1 MIAKPITAEQL
12 RFRRLSTMVNL
23 QRWSRLAS
31 LLFTFHP
38 LVIREVAAFK
48 DVVLRESTL
57 KNSRRRKTRVNHRP
71 IVLPRGG
78 SAGLEFQDVRASA
91 ARQAAEASSSSLDRI
106 LLWTIPLFGA
116 LFSFGTFKFM
126 SSVFH
131 EVVQWASSNTW
142 FPATTEEVTLQ
153 TNVVTQVVNG
163 PVITSISVLFA
174 TLVSMT
180 VSNLYARQVDI
191 QASLV
196 QEVQAIRR
204 LQHLLTSETAVLL
217 LNEME
222 RSRLE
227 YQFQKHKEQLMV
239 EHHHRST
246 NDGMPEPY
254 KYIESNLLN
263 ILDWINEKLS
273 EQMSFPS
280 TDFFLSQVQGLTL
293 RVLQE
298 RSNRWLAMKA
308 LHFPMVHYVTLSLL
322 ALSIGVAFLVAT
334 DGAEFIFLHGL
345 PVRILWSLLVT
356 SFTALAVL
364 CYDLS
369 RPFGG
374 AYRVVQ

>member
-1 MIAKPITAEQL
+1 
-12 RFRRLSTMVNL
+12 MVDL
-23 QRWSRLAS
+23 QHWSRLAS
-31 LLFTFHP
+31 LLFTCNPF
-38 LVIREVAAFK
+38 LIGDISAFSEVS
-48 DVVLRESTL
+48 LRESSPSR
-57 KNSRRRKTRVNHRP
+57 SRRRKVPVNHPR
-71 IVLPRGG
+71 ILLPRGG
-78 SAGLEFQDVRASA
+78 SVEFQDARASA
-91 ARQAAEASSSSLDRI
+91 ARQTAETEASSSSLDRVP
-106 LLWTIPLFGA
+106 LWTIPLLGA

-142 FPATTEEVTLQ
+142 FPSTTEEVTLQ

-180 VSNLYARQVDI
+180 VSNLYARQVEI

-227 YQFQKHKEQLMV
+227 YQFQKHKEQLMG
-239 EHHHRST
+239 EHHHRSGT
-246 NDGMPEPY
+246 DLMPEPY

-280 TDFFLSQVQGLTL
+280 TDFFLTQVQSLTL
-293 RVLQE
+293 RLIQE
-298 RSNRWLAMKA
+298 RSNRWLAMRA

>member
-1 MIAKPITAEQL
+1 
-12 RFRRLSTMVNL
+12 V
-23 QRWSRLAS
+23 
-31 LLFTFHP
+31 
-38 LVIREVAAFK
+38 
-48 DVVLRESTL
+48 
-57 KNSRRRKTRVNHRP
+57 
-71 IVLPRGG
+71 PRGG
-78 SAGLEFQDVRASA
+78 SVEFDFINKREAPNLYASIEIA
-91 ARQAAEASSSSLDRI
+91 PSPSTESSSTDRI
-106 LLWTIPLFGA
+106 LLWTVPLFGA
-116 LFSFGTFKFM
+116 GFSFGTFKFM
-126 SSVFH
+126 SSLFH
-131 EVVQWASSNTW
+131 DVVQWASANTW
-142 FPATTEEVTLQ
+142 FPATTEEVNLQ

-191 QASLV
+191 QASLI
-196 QEVQAIRR
+196 QEVHAIRR
-204 LQHLLTSETAVLL
+204 LQQLLASETAVVL

-222 RSRLE
+222 RSRLAF
-227 YQFQKHKEQLMV
+227 QFQRHKEQLMV
-239 EHHHRST
+239 EHQQQHHHWSSSG
-246 NDGMPEPY
+246 DLLLDPY
-254 KYIESNLLN
+254 KYIESNLLH
-263 ILDWINEKLS
+263 ILDSINEKLS
-273 EQMSFPS
+273 EQISFAS
-280 TDFFLSQVQGLTL
+280 TDFFMSQLQSLTQ

-308 LHFPMVHYVTLSLL
+308 LQFPIVHYVTLSLL

-345 PVRILWSLLVT
+345 PVRILWTLLVT